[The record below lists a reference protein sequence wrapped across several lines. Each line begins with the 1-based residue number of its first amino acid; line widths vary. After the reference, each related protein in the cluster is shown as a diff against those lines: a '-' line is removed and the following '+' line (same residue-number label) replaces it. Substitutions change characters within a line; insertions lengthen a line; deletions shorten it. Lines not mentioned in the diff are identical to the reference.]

1 MKLGDMFD
9 RLFKLIGTTWLR
21 NLIIC
26 SIILL
31 PATVLLAAGVDSF
44 FGSLTQLLQERGSG
58 GDFDP
63 RDFID
68 IIGSVVWLVL
78 AGFLFTLGTY
88 GATLAVTIIGCAE
101 MSGEPMTWNDALS
114 RGLGLRFL
122 RLIGLILLELIIFGG
137 LIFIPYGLMIAGI
150 AAESLALGFLG
161 GLLFFA
167 ALIFMIFLGVSWAFT
182 IPAIGWE
189 ESGVIDAFKRSWNLV
204 KGNWWRVFGILILM
218 GLIVSFAA
226 SIVLTPLYFIILWDF
241 FAAYFQILTE
251 IGMGGRPDL
260 TMFADLF
267 TNFGIGIG
275 ILTGISSVLQLLVAP
290 LYTVILYFDLR
301 ARKGEFPQPAL
312 TPTTS

>member
-9 RLFKLIGTTWLR
+9 RLFKLIGATWLR
-21 NLIIC
+21 NLII
-26 SIILL
+26 SSMILL
-31 PATVLLAAGVDSF
+31 PATLLLSAGVDSF
-44 FGSLTQLLQERGSG
+44 FSSLTQLLQERGSG
-58 GDFDP
+58 GDFNP
-63 RDFID
+63 RDFLD
-68 IIGSVVWLVL
+68 IIGSIVWLIL

-122 RLIGLILLELIIFGG
+122 RLIGLILLQMIIFGA

-161 GLLFFA
+161 GLLLFA
-167 ALIFMIFLGVSWAFT
+167 ALVFMIFLGVSWAFT

-189 ESGVIDAFKRSWNLV
+189 ESGVIDALKRSWRLV
-204 KGNWWRVFGILILM
+204 KGDWWRVFGILILM

-226 SIVLTPLYFIILWDF
+226 SIVLTPLYFIFLWDF

-251 IGMGGRPDL
+251 IGMGGKPDL
-260 TMFADLF
+260 TMFGDLF
-267 TNFGIGIG
+267 ANFGTGIG
-275 ILTGISSVLQLLVAP
+275 ILSGISTILQLLVAP

-312 TPTTS
+312 TPATS